1 MLSWKW
7 PEGHDNHKPR
17 HLWWID
23 SGSCFPAAFGGAC
36 SGTPPECRECNK
48 ARCNH
53 HNHFVDCRINKHSDY
68 NKARCNLRH
77 HFVDCKIIQ
86 IVTKPGGHQLSI
98 LIIANAVHTIIIIII
113 ESIVV
118 EMSSSSLL
126 LKLGY
131 NIVNGRVL
139 LDHPHKKYT

>member
-1 MLSWKW
+1 M
-7 PEGHDNHKPR
+7 GGG
-17 HLWWID
+17 WITSR
-23 SGSCFPAAFGGAC
+23 SGWLLELLTELTKLGG
-36 SGTPPECRECNK
+36 
-48 ARCNH
+48 
-53 HNHFVDCRINKHSDY
+53 
-68 NKARCNLRH
+68 NLRH
-77 HFVDCKIIQ
+77 HLVDCKVIQ